1 MLCANE
7 TIAEEFYWR
16 EIPFL
21 YRIHEIPDHEKI
33 DKLQVFLQNFGI
45 YLKSSHDEIHPK
57 EVQKLLTKIEGT
69 PEEPLISRLTL
80 RSMKQA
86 KYSAYS
92 SMHFGLSTKYYCHF
106 TSPIRRYPDLQIH
119 RIIHDRLRGRLV
131 REGRTEHY
139 KEILDEVARQSSVC
153 ERRADEAE
161 RESDK
166 LKKAE
171 YMSYHLGEEYEGI
184 ISGVTGWGLYVEL
197 PNTVEGLIHIN
208 TLRDDYYV
216 FDQDAYELR
225 GDMTGRI
232 FRLGQKVR
240 VRVADADKMLKTV
253 DFVLAEED

>member
-33 DKLQVFLQNFGI
+33 DKLQVFLQKLLEI

-92 SMHFGLSTKYYCHF
+92 SMHFWIVHK
-106 TSPIRRYPDLQIH
+106 
-119 RIIHDRLRGRLV
+119 
-131 REGRTEHY
+131 
-139 KEILDEVARQSSVC
+139 ILLPFYITDPKISRSS
-153 ERRADEAE
+153 D
-161 RESDK
+161 S
-166 LKKAE
+166 
-171 YMSYHLGEEYEGI
+171 
-184 ISGVTGWGLYVEL
+184 
-197 PNTVEGLIHIN
+197 
-208 TLRDDYYV
+208 
-216 FDQDAYELR
+216 QDHQGNFA
-225 GDMTGRI
+225 
-232 FRLGQKVR
+232 
-240 VRVADADKMLKTV
+240 
-253 DFVLAEED
+253 

>member
-33 DKLQVFLQNFGI
+33 DKLQIFLQNFGI

-106 TSPIRRYPDLQIH
+106 TSTDPKISRSSDPQDHQRKLCIINLQQDDSVIY
-119 RIIHDRLRGRLV
+119 DA
-131 REGRTEHY
+131 
-139 KEILDEVARQSSVC
+139 ILPKVAEQSSKM
-153 ERRADEAE
+153 ERRAEEVE
-161 RESDK
+161 REVCK
-166 LKKAE
+166 LRKR
-171 YMSYHLGEEYEGI
+171 
-184 ISGVTGWGLYVEL
+184 
-197 PNTVEGLIHIN
+197 NT
-208 TLRDDYYV
+208 
-216 FDQDAYELR
+216 
-225 GDMTGRI
+225 
-232 FRLGQKVR
+232 
-240 VRVADADKMLKTV
+240 
-253 DFVLAEED
+253 